1 MSRVRMRKVVVFS
14 LLLIAGMV
22 GAQCLPSLTGDAY
35 AGVSHGLR
43 LATMVALAFIM
54 IHVGYEFELDKTDL
68 RQYGWDYVVAMT
80 AAAFPWM
87 FVVLYLLFVL
97 LPAGAWGSWQAWVEA
112 LLAGRFAAPTSA
124 GVLFAMLAAAGLSA
138 TWLFAKARV
147 LAIFDDLDTVLLMI
161 PLQMLI
167 VGLAW
172 QLGVVVLLMGALLWM
187 AWRSLHRCP
196 LPVTWPWVLTYAA
209 GMTALGELVST
220 AGHWLDATVPVHIE
234 VLLPAF
240 VVGCVLAR
248 PAGSDP
254 HRNDTMEG
262 SQMGPESPGEQR
274 VATLVAAVFMALVGL
289 SLPPLAGE
297 TAVTVAGTVS
307 AAQPPLPWGVMAGHV
322 LALTALANLGKMVPA
337 FCYRREAP
345 WRERLAL
352 AIGMW
357 PRGEVGAG
365 VLIVSLGYGLGGPMI
380 TAAMLSL
387 ALNLV
392 LTGAFILLVK
402 WLVAGQGIPTGA
414 DLVPDAHPLQ
424 HTPFKSV

>member
-1 MSRVRMRKVVVFS
+1 MRKVAVFS

-22 GAQCLPSLTGDAY
+22 GAQLLPGLAGDVY
-35 AGVSHGLR
+35 VELIHGLR

-54 IHVGYEFELDKTDL
+54 IHVGYEFELDKTNL

-80 AAAFPWM
+80 AAAFPWI
-87 FVVLYLLFVL
+87 FVVLYFMLVL
-97 LPAGAWGSWQAWVEA
+97 LPAGGWGSWQAWVEA

-138 TWLFAKARV
+138 TWLFGKARI

-172 QLGVVVLLMGALLWM
+172 QLGVVVMLMGVLLWVG
-187 AWRSLHRCP
+187 WRYLHGCP
-196 LPVTWPWVLTYAA
+196 LPVTWPWVLSYAV
-209 GMTALGELVST
+209 GITALSELLYTGSYL
-220 AGHWLDATVPVHIE
+220 LDDTVPVHIE

-248 PAGSDP
+248 PLGSDP
-254 HRNDTMEG
+254 HRDDAVEG
-262 SQMGPESPGEQR
+262 SQMGPETPGEQR
-274 VATLVAAVFMALVGL
+274 VATLIAAVFMGLVGL
-289 SLPPLAGE
+289 SLPPFAAE
-297 TAVTVAGTVS
+297 TAATASAESIS

-322 LALTALANLGKMVPA
+322 LALTVLANLGKMVPA
-337 FCYRREAP
+337 LCYRREVH

-392 LTGAFILLVK
+392 LTGVFILLVQ
-402 WLVAGQGIPTGA
+402 WLVAGDRILARA
-414 DLVPDAHPLQ
+414 DLVSSVHPREQ
-424 HTPFKSV
+424 

>member
-1 MSRVRMRKVVVFS
+1 MRKVAVFS

-22 GAQCLPSLTGDAY
+22 GAQLLPGLAGDVY
-35 AGVSHGLR
+35 VELIHGLR

-54 IHVGYEFELDKTDL
+54 IHVGYEFELDKTNL

-80 AAAFPWM
+80 AAAFPWI
-87 FVVLYLLFVL
+87 FVVLYFMFVL
-97 LPAGAWGSWQAWVEA
+97 LPAGGWGSWQAWVEA
-112 LLAGRFAAPTSA
+112 LLAGRFSAPTSA

-138 TWLFAKARV
+138 TWLFGKARI

-172 QLGVVVLLMGALLWM
+172 QLGVVVMLMGVLLWVG
-187 AWRSLHRCP
+187 WRYLHGCP
-196 LPVTWPWVLTYAA
+196 LPVTWPWVLSYAV
-209 GMTALGELVST
+209 GITALSELLYTGSYL
-220 AGHWLDATVPVHIE
+220 LDDTVPVHIE

-248 PAGSDP
+248 PLGSDP
-254 HRNDTMEG
+254 HRDDAVEG
-262 SQMGPESPGEQR
+262 SQMGPETPGEQR
-274 VATLVAAVFMALVGL
+274 VATLIAAVFMGLVGL
-289 SLPPLAGE
+289 SLPPFAAE
-297 TAVTVAGTVS
+297 TAATASAESIS

-322 LALTALANLGKMVPA
+322 LALTVLANLGKMVPA
-337 FCYRREAP
+337 LCYRREVH

-392 LTGAFILLVK
+392 LTGVFILLVQ
-402 WLVAGQGIPTGA
+402 WLVAGDRILARA
-414 DLVPDAHPLQ
+414 DLVSSVHPREQ
-424 HTPFKSV
+424 

>member
-1 MSRVRMRKVVVFS
+1 S

-22 GAQCLPSLTGDAY
+22 GAQLLPGFIGEAY
-35 AGVSHGLR
+35 TEVSHGLR

-54 IHVGYEFELDKTDL
+54 IHVGYEFELDKTNL

-80 AAAFPWM
+80 AAAFPWV
-87 FVVLYLLFVL
+87 FVVLYFIFVL
-97 LPAGAWGSWQAWVEA
+97 LPAGAWGSWPAWVEA

-124 GVLFAMLAAAGLSA
+124 GILFAMLAAAGLSA
-138 TWLFAKARV
+138 TWLFAKARI

-172 QLGVVVLLMGALLWM
+172 QLGVVVMLMGVLLWVG
-187 AWRSLHRCP
+187 WRYLHGCP
-196 LPVTWPWVLTYAA
+196 LPVTWPWVLSYAV
-209 GMTALGELVST
+209 GITALSELLYTGSYL
-220 AGHWLDATVPVHIE
+220 LDDTVPVHIE

-248 PAGSDP
+248 PLGSDP
-254 HRNDTMEG
+254 HRDDAVEG
-262 SQMGPESPGEQR
+262 SQMGPETPGEQR
-274 VATLVAAVFMALVGL
+274 VATLIAAVFMGLVGL
-289 SLPPLAGE
+289 SLPPFAAE
-297 TAVTVAGTVS
+297 TAATASAESIS

-322 LALTALANLGKMVPA
+322 LALTVLANLGKMVPA
-337 FCYRREAP
+337 LCYRREVH

-392 LTGAFILLVK
+392 LTGVFILLVQ
-402 WLVAGQGIPTGA
+402 WLVAGDRILARA
-414 DLVPDAHPLQ
+414 DLVSSVHPRELGR
-424 HTPFKSV
+424 

>member
-1 MSRVRMRKVVVFS
+1 MRKVAVFS

-22 GAQCLPSLTGDAY
+22 GAQLLPGLAGDVY
-35 AGVSHGLR
+35 VELIHGLR

-54 IHVGYEFELDKTDL
+54 IHVGYEFELDKTNL

-80 AAAFPWM
+80 AAAFPWI
-87 FVVLYLLFVL
+87 FVVLYFMFVL
-97 LPAGAWGSWQAWVEA
+97 LPAGGWGSWPAWVEA

-138 TWLFAKARV
+138 TWLFGKARI

-172 QLGVVVLLMGALLWM
+172 QLGVVVMLMGVLLWVG
-187 AWRSLHRCP
+187 WRYLHGCP
-196 LPVTWPWVLTYAA
+196 LPVTWPWVLSYAV
-209 GMTALGELVST
+209 GITALSELLYTGSYL
-220 AGHWLDATVPVHIE
+220 LDDTVPVHIE

-248 PAGSDP
+248 PLGSDP
-254 HRNDTMEG
+254 HRDDAVEG
-262 SQMGPESPGEQR
+262 SQMGPETPGEQR
-274 VATLVAAVFMALVGL
+274 VATLIAAVFMGLVGL
-289 SLPPLAGE
+289 SLPPFAAE
-297 TAVTVAGTVS
+297 TAATASAESIS

-322 LALTALANLGKMVPA
+322 LALTVLANLGKMVPA
-337 FCYRREAP
+337 LCYRREVH

-392 LTGAFILLVK
+392 LTGVFILLVQ
-402 WLVAGQGIPTGA
+402 WLVAGDRILARA
-414 DLVPDAHPLQ
+414 DLVSSVHPREQ
-424 HTPFKSV
+424 

>member
-1 MSRVRMRKVVVFS
+1 MRTVAVFS
-14 LLLIAGMV
+14 LLLIAGMI
-22 GAQCLPSLTGDAY
+22 GAQLLPDLVGKAY
-35 AGVSHGLR
+35 ADVSHGLR

-54 IHVGYEFELDKTDL
+54 IHVGYEFELDKANL

-80 AAAFPWM
+80 AAAFPWV
-87 FVVLYLLFVL
+87 FVVLYFMFVL
-97 LPAGAWGSWQAWVEA
+97 LPAGAWHAWGAWTEA

-138 TWLFAKARV
+138 TWLFAKARI

-172 QLGVVVLLMGALLWM
+172 QLGVVVVLMGALLWI
-187 AWRSLHRCP
+187 AWRYLHRCP

-209 GMTALGELVST
+209 TLTALGELLYTTS
-220 AGHWLDATVPVHIE
+220 HWLDDTVPVHIE

-240 VVGCVLAR
+240 VVGCILAR
-248 PAGSDP
+248 PPGSDP
-254 HRNDTMEG
+254 HRDDAVEG
-262 SQMGPESPGEQR
+262 SQMGPETPGEQR
-274 VATLVAAVFMALVGL
+274 VATLVAAVFMGLVGL
-289 SLPPLAGE
+289 SLPPFAAESADAAMAALQS
-297 TAVTVAGTVS
+297 VS
-307 AAQPPLPWGVMAGHV
+307 AAQPPLSWGAMAGHV
-322 LALTALANLGKMVPA
+322 LALTVLANLGKMVPA
-337 FCYRREAP
+337 FSYRQEAH
-345 WRERLAL
+345 WNERLAL

-365 VLIVSLGYGLGGPMI
+365 VLVVSLGYGLGGPMI

-392 LTGAFILLVK
+392 LTGAFILLVQR
-402 WLVAGQGIPTGA
+402 LVAGDKPA
-414 DLVPDAHPLQ
+414 ARMDLVPSTHSRD
-424 HTPFKSV
+424 HT